1 MRKGVESQTDTGSG
15 PNDIEAWFRG
25 DNVKKIHAMLN
36 SANIHPCT
44 LAPELITL
52 LSGAIIAELQGK
64 MSEEIESFI
73 IGDEADDDFSS
84 EEEYQKDGA
93 DSDTTIESDDD

>member
-1 MRKGVESQTDTGSG
+1 
-15 PNDIEAWFRG
+15 
-25 DNVKKIHAMLN
+25 MLN